1 VTTELL
7 GFAAAGIG
15 DEETLIVLNEQ
26 FLELSL
32 AGLIMV
38 LLVEGNNGLGDG
50 LTDGHNLGGGTTT
63 TDSAADVEVLEA
75 VGTEEE
81 DWLPNL
87 KAEGGGFQKVKGLS
101 VNFNE
106 ASVGSCVGNSGGIL
120 LSAEALNL
128 FCFTHFVLM
137 DSVLEAKDQAK

>member
-1 VTTELL
+1 MTTELL

-81 DWLPNL
+81 DGFPNL
-87 KAEGGGFQKVKGLS
+87 KAEGSGLEEVEGLS
-101 VNFNE
+101 VNFDE
-106 ASVGSCVGNSGGIL
+106 AGTGGGVGDSGGVL

-128 FCFTHFVLM
+128 LCFSFTHLSLSLIVL
-137 DSVLEAKDQAK
+137 